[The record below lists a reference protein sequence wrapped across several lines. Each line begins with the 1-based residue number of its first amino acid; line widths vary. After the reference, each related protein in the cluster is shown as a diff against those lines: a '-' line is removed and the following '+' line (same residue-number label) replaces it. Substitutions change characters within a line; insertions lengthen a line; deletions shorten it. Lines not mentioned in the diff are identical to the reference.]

1 MAVLA
6 AILVAHVRFAAARS
20 RPTASS
26 PPGLK
31 LAKTLPVGMLG
42 GALEISHPLT
52 RMIGGRWIEPYCSDW
67 LATFAFRH
75 QKASA
80 AAGNRTEVQRFE
92 AMEEAYFAGKKA
104 RLFDDPPQIL
114 IVHRKDGLTPRMF
127 GKFGFQPLLDRY
139 DRIAAADGVEL
150 YRLKAA
156 PVALARETS
165 PVAASD

>member
-1 MAVLA
+1 MA
-6 AILVAHVRFAAARS
+6 AIG
-20 RPTASS
+20 S
-26 PPGLK
+26 PPSPF
-31 LAKTLPVGMLG
+31 A
-42 GALEISHPLT
+42 T
-52 RMIGGRWIEPYCSDW
+52 RRRPQPRATGR
-67 LATFAFRH
+67 
-75 QKASA
+75 
-80 AAGNRTEVQRFE
+80 EVQRFE

-156 PVALARETS
+156 PVALARETP